1 MSWSSRKK
9 KKGHF
14 FVTFILSEG
23 NFLQDLC
30 FISTYSVLNK
40 LPEYTYFHISKNITS
55 YTFVAKIVES
65 LQCILKAIA
74 NLFSYG
80 KRGLILYENNYYNK
94 PYKKVASFEIDIFLS
109 TITFQ
114 FLFHFRG
121 RGVFFFLMASYL
133 HKKFQRN

>member
-1 MSWSSRKK
+1 MVLAKEKK
-9 KKGHF
+9 RTF
-14 FVTFILSEG
+14 FCNVYFVRRE
-23 NFLQDLC
+23 FLQDLC

-74 NLFSYG
+74 NLFSNE
-80 KRGLILYENNYYNK
+80 KRGLILYENNHYNK
-94 PYKKVASFEIDIFLS
+94 PYGKAASFEIDIFLS

-121 RGVFFFLMASYL
+121 RGVFFFLMAPYL

>member
-9 KKGHF
+9 KKDIF
-14 FVTFILSEG
+14 CNVYFVRRE
-23 NFLQDLC
+23 FLQDLC

-40 LPEYTYFHISKNITS
+40 LSEYTYFHISKNITS

-65 LQCILKAIA
+65 LPCILKAIA

-94 PYKKVASFEIDIFLS
+94 PCKKVASFEIDIFLS